1 MSKLAVQ
8 LYTVRE
14 EAGKD
19 FIGTLEK
26 IAALGYEGVEFAGFF
41 DIPANVLKNQ
51 LDRLGLTPVGS
62 HTSIEQLV
70 DHLDEVITYNKTI
83 GNSNIV
89 CPWSEVKDEESLE
102 LLVAQL
108 KKVVQRLQDEDMILL
123 YHNHD
128 HEFKKIGENYL
139 LDLLFEKCEGL
150 YAEVVSQTGLLEQLQ
165 REYRVNV
172 CGPSTMAALLNSL
185 QMGFQSV
192 AIQKHADEIQKVL
205 SAVKTEFE
213 TYQTQLE
220 KARSQVQKAEKA
232 LDTILTTRTNVMSR
246 KLRTVTALEN
256 LDEAQKTLGISG
268 VVNNEDEDEK

>member
-150 YAEVVSQTGLLEQLQ
+150 YAEVDTYWVHHAGVDVIEYLMKYKDRVKLIHLKDGIGNELKAIGEGTAPVKQVIELMQKWPIEWVIVENDEPSPTGLKDIE
-165 REYRVNV
+165 
-172 CGPSTMAALLNSL
+172 
-185 QMGFQSV
+185 
-192 AIQKHADEIQKVL
+192 
-205 SAVKTEFE
+205 
-213 TYQTQLE
+213 
-220 KARSQVQKAEKA
+220 RSMICIKNQF
-232 LDTILTTRTNVMSR
+232 
-246 KLRTVTALEN
+246 
-256 LDEAQKTLGISG
+256 
-268 VVNNEDEDEK
+268 